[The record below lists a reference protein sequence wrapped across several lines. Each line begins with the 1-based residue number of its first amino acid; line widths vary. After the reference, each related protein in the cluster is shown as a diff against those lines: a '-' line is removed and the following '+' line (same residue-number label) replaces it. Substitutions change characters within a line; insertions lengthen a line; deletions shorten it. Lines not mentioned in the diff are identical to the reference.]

1 MTQPDS
7 PRHAPMK
14 TQRQSL
20 MNAVP
25 YDAAP
30 YMSASLLPRNC
41 NIAAELQ
48 HCRGTATLPRNYNIA
63 AELQYCRGTTIL
75 PRNYNIAA
83 IRTECYTPGSVFL
96 FLGLFARA
104 ASNYRTGSPRPRLKL
119 RVAHGQTW
127 IEIGCSNTRPAC
139 RRTSTPTDTPRCG
152 ILSRRRAPL
161 MDTRP
166 RSPTWAR
173 R

>member
-14 TQRQSL
+14 TQRQFL

-48 HCRGTATLPRNYNIA
+48 HCRGTTILPQSYNIA
-63 AELQYCRGTTIL
+63 AELQHCWHRHRMLYIC
-75 PRNYNIAA
+75 
-83 IRTECYTPGSVFL
+83 FL
-96 FLGLFARA
+96 SLLARA
-104 ASNYRTGSPRPRLKL
+104 ASNYRTGSLRPRLKL

>member
-14 TQRQSL
+14 TQRQFL

-41 NIAAELQ
+41 NIAADLQ
-48 HCRGTATLPRNYNIA
+48 HWPGTTILQRNYNIA
-63 AELQYCRGTTIL
+63 G
-75 PRNYNIAA
+75 
-83 IRTECYTPGSVFL
+83 IRTECYTSVFL
-96 FLGLFARA
+96 FLTRLARV
-104 ASNYRTGSPRPRLKL
+104 ASDYRTGSPRPRLNL